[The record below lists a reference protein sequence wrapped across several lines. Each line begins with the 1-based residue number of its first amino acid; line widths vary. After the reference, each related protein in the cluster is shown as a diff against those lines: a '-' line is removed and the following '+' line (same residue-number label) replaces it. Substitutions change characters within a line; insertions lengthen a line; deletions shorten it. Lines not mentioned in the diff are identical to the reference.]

1 MRDSHV
7 EEFIAS
13 HRSELFS
20 ELKEEIADD
29 RITDIEW
36 DGYNLWITHLDNG
49 SYLSKKKLTA
59 AFVDNL
65 SIRLANIMMV
75 WIICIIY
82 IVINIIYRNFT
93 SAKRIP

>member
-36 DGYNLWITHLDNG
+36 DGYNLW
-49 SYLSKKKLTA
+49 KLFIQEEA
-59 AFVDNL
+59 YSSF
-65 SIRLANIMMV
+65 
-75 WIICIIY
+75 C
-82 IVINIIYRNFT
+82 
-93 SAKRIP
+93 

>member
-75 WIICIIY
+75 SFNRS
-82 IVINIIYRNFT
+82 VPVLEANT
-93 SAKRIP
+93 EDLRISIWH

>member
-59 AFVDNL
+59 AFVDNFSNCNTFL
-65 SIRLANIMMV
+65 SASGLMPD
-75 WIICIIY
+75 
-82 IVINIIYRNFT
+82 RN
-93 SAKRIP
+93 S

>member
-49 SYLSKKKLTA
+49 SYLLSKKKLKK
-59 AFVDNL
+59 FIY
-65 SIRLANIMMV
+65 SSYNIMMV
-75 WIICIIY
+75 FLTGQY
-82 IVINIIYRNFT
+82 LF
-93 SAKRIP
+93 

>member
-49 SYLSKKKLTA
+49 SYLSKK
-59 AFVDNL
+59 
-65 SIRLANIMMV
+65 
-75 WIICIIY
+75 
-82 IVINIIYRNFT
+82 
-93 SAKRIP
+93 

>member
-36 DGYNLWITHLDNG
+36 DGYNLWITHYDG
-49 SYLSKKKLTA
+49 
-59 AFVDNL
+59 F
-65 SIRLANIMMV
+65 
-75 WIICIIY
+75 
-82 IVINIIYRNFT
+82 F
-93 SAKRIP
+93 

>member
-29 RITDIEW
+29 RITDIETLT
-36 DGYNLWITHLDNG
+36 NKF
-49 SYLSKKKLTA
+49 LSLKQ
-59 AFVDNL
+59 N
-65 SIRLANIMMV
+65 SM
-75 WIICIIY
+75 
-82 IVINIIYRNFT
+82 
-93 SAKRIP
+93 

>member
-29 RITDIEW
+29 RITDIEYTN
-36 DGYNLWITHLDNG
+36 D
-49 SYLSKKKLTA
+49 
-59 AFVDNL
+59 
-65 SIRLANIMMV
+65 
-75 WIICIIY
+75 ICFIK
-82 IVINIIYRNFT
+82 N
-93 SAKRIP
+93 SS

>member
-29 RITDIEW
+29 RITDIETLT
-36 DGYNLWITHLDNG
+36 NKF
-49 SYLSKKKLTA
+49 LSLKQ
-59 AFVDNL
+59 N
-65 SIRLANIMMV
+65 SMY
-75 WIICIIY
+75 IIY
-82 IVINIIYRNFT
+82 GLHILIMEVIYPRRSLQRLLLIIYLFVLPT
-93 SAKRIP
+93 L